1 MWYSFSV
8 RLNPLKLIVSIVLPL
23 SIGVLGSV
31 FTISS
36 ISTWYAVL
44 NKPFFSPP
52 NWIFGPVWT
61 TLYILMGISM
71 YFLWISKR
79 KEKSKAIKLF
89 LIQLVL
95 NLFWSIIFFG
105 WHNPLVAF
113 AEIIVLWI
121 FIYLTIRQSYL
132 IFKTSAYLLYPYIVW
147 VSFAL
152 VLNLF
157 IVILN

>member
-1 MWYSFSV
+1 LWYSFSV